1 MREFHFLRKSTAAL
15 SVMALALAAFPALA
29 QQSIVQDI
37 RQGCAKELNTYCKD
51 VSAGEGRVA
60 SCLYAYE
67 DKLSLG
73 CAVAVYNGV
82 LDLQEA
88 NESLRIYTKQCGS
101 DLLQYCSAEIPGS
114 GRLYDCLVKNKATL
128 TQECSGAVKKA
139 EPQMRKLGIVK

>member
-1 MREFHFLRKSTAAL
+1 MRDFFRKSTMCFIAL
-15 SVMALALAAFPALA
+15 TLAAIPALA

-37 RQGCAKELNTYCKD
+37 KQGCAKELNSYCKD

-88 NESLRIYTKQCGS
+88 NESLRIYTERCGS
-101 DLLQYCSAEIPGS
+101 DLLQYCSAEIPGG
-114 GRLYDCLVKNKATL
+114 GRLYACLVKNKATL

-139 EPQMRKLGIVK
+139 EPQMRKLGLVK